1 MTTLP
6 EPTPLSVAIEAA
18 RAGARITRR
27 GFGRAQRVSHKG
39 LVNLVTERDRR
50 SEAEIVR
57 IIRAAFPT
65 HAILAE
71 ESGAS
76 GVRSEHRWIVDPLDG
91 TTNYAH
97 GYPVYCVSIAY
108 ERSGRLELG
117 VILDPI
123 RRELFVGQR
132 GRGVT
137 LNGRPVGVSRAETLI
152 ESLLETGFPY
162 DRGRMQIALD
172 QFIRLAFRTQGLRRA
187 GAAALGL
194 AYVAAGRL
202 DGFWEATLSPWDCA
216 AGALLIQEA
225 GGTVTRLDGAPYHVD
240 STEIAASNGLI
251 HPALIVEL
259 EAAKAAG
266 TR

>member
-65 HAILAE
+65 HAILPE

-91 TTNYAH
+91 TPNYAH
-97 GYPVYCVSIAY
+97 GYLVYCVSIAY
-108 ERSGRLELG
+108 ERSGRLELW

-202 DGFWEATLSPWDCA
+202 DGFWEAT
-216 AGALLIQEA
+216 
-225 GGTVTRLDGAPYHVD
+225 
-240 STEIAASNGLI
+240 
-251 HPALIVEL
+251 
-259 EAAKAAG
+259 
-266 TR
+266 